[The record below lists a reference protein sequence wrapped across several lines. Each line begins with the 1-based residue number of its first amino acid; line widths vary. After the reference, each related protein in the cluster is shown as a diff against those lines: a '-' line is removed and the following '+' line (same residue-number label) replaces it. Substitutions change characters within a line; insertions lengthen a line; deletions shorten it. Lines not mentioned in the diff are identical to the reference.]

1 MKRVIIFS
9 NSQNEN
15 CLPMAKR
22 GAAYLAANGMECF
35 GYNLAIDGIEKTETV
50 DGFDLALVFGGDG
63 TILNASRLLMDRDIP
78 VMGINVG
85 HLGYLAAGETGDME
99 KALKAYIDGNYTI
112 EERVTLCAKVNGQA
126 FNGVNEAVLHRGGQS
141 HLLQIRVFVNGQEAD
156 YLRADGIMAATPT
169 GSTAYNLSAGGPLI
183 VPTAENLVITPI
195 CAHSLGARP
204 LVVSKHDEV
213 EFTVNSRADCNPVLS
228 VDGNLVSE
236 VPPDGTV
243 TVSVGSGRLKLIRVD
258 KNCFFRTL
266 RKKLSFQYGE
276 K

>member
-1 MKRVIIFS
+1 M
-9 NSQNEN
+9 
-15 CLPMAKR
+15 
-22 GAAYLAANGMECF
+22 ANGVECF
-35 GYNLAIDGIEKTETV
+35 GYNVCADGLKKAESL
-50 DGFDLALVFGGDG
+50 DGYDVALVFGGDG
-63 TILNASRLLMDRDIP
+63 TILNASRLLMDKDIP
-78 VMGINVG
+78 VMGVNVG
-85 HLGYLAAGETGDME
+85 HLGYLAACETFDME
-99 KALKAYIDGNYTI
+99 KALKAYIDGNYSV
-112 EERVTLCAKVNGQA
+112 EERVTLSARVNGKV

-156 YLRADGIMAATPT
+156 FLRADGIMAATPT

-213 EFTVNSRADCNPVLS
+213 EFTVSSRADCNPVLS

-236 VPPDGTV
+236 VPADGTV
-243 TVSVGSGRLKLIRVD
+243 TVCVGSGRLKLIRVD